1 VKSKSDIEFATTTG
15 SEYCTGPPILIPDL
29 SDFDRYCH
37 ATRQPPGPAAFAA
50 YLTACAT
57 ISTTTP
63 EDHMSL
69 AALEAEIAAAIERH
83 LAAQPAPSDLAAAVD
98 ALPDGDK
105 QLVADIVTRLGEGP
119 FPEAVSDPAAA
130 GDATQA
136 DMNVA
141 GSQDG
146 SAGPVIGGTAS

>member
-1 VKSKSDIEFATTTG
+1 VTDLTDPSD
-15 SEYCTGPPILIPDL
+15 PPILIPDL
-29 SDFDRYCH
+29 ADFDRYCH
-37 ATRQPPGPAAFAA
+37 ATRQHPGPAAFAA

-69 AALEAEIAAAIERH
+69 AAALERDLADVIERH

-98 ALPDGDK
+98 ALPDMDR

-119 FPEAVSDPAAA
+119 FPEPVSDPAAA
-130 GDATQA
+130 ADSAQA
-136 DMNVA
+136 DLNQA
-141 GSQDG
+141 GPQDG